1 MKRMKKCKILLLAF
15 LIIGLNSVTL
25 KAINPPK
32 NMNEPRSE
40 MNEEKAADHLLV
52 VWTSGDPE
60 IAHKM
65 VFMYA
70 YNAQKN
76 GWWNQVTLLIW
87 GPSSKLTSEDAE
99 IQEYLIKMQEK
110 GVELLA
116 CKGCAD
122 SYGLSSILEDLGVG
136 VKYTGTYLTDF
147 IKSGKKVITF

>member
-1 MKRMKKCKILLLAF
+1 MKKCKILLVAF

-25 KAINPPK
+25 KANNPLE
-32 NMNEPRSE
+32 NMNESRSE
-40 MNEEKAADHLLV
+40 INEEKAAGHLLI
-52 VWTSGDPE
+52 VWTSSDPE

-76 GWWNQVTLLIW
+76 GWWDKVTLLIW

-99 IQEYLIKMQEK
+99 IQESLKKMQEE

-122 SYGLSSILEDLGVG
+122 LYGVSSILENLGVE
-136 VKYTGTYLTDF
+136 VKYTGTYLTEF